1 MKSSVHC
8 CFLAALL
15 VIAGPGKLNADDEEG
30 LIGHWSFDEGQ
41 GELARDASGNEHH
54 GRVIGAVW
62 CDGRSGKALQ
72 FNGKD
77 AFVDCGTSDKLN
89 LTKAYTIEAWIRPR
103 NPVRH
108 DMTILAKG
116 YRYFGPYHLRMGIP
130 WDHSLLMLV
139 AQAHRTHEIS
149 IPYDRWSH
157 VVGVCDGQRVGLF
170 VDGVLRSTRPFVGS
184 LKPNDTPLTIGKC
197 IGAPG
202 GEHFLGV
209 IDEVKIYDRV
219 LREYQLSGTTGREI
233 NRKVRTITS
242 RGEWGGYEGF
252 PGVCRAANGDLL
264 GVFFAGR
271 DHMDWPHADLPNRG
285 RICIMRST
293 DEGLTW
299 SQPVTLIDRPAGERD
314 PSITQLKS
322 GVLICSYYA
331 TIWYQQG
338 RVCQLHT
345 VRSFDGG
352 KTWEEQPA
360 TVPAPWFTEQQQQ
373 AVMDSAGPEAKTAS
387 NEHPIV
393 EEYAAINATTRPVRE
408 LSDGTL
414 VLAIYGNYGRGPYQC
429 ALSRSHDG
437 GQSWGDASMISDEHS
452 HCEPDVI
459 ELPDAR
465 LLCVM
470 RPCMCQTYSSDKG
483 RTWSTPTGQL
493 PRGDAPSLLLTKS
506 GVLIC
511 GHRERPGART
521 GLVMS
526 TDLGQTWSP
535 PRMLDVAGGAY
546 PAFTELSDGRILC
559 LHYQEALGGNIRQ
572 VVFSVDARKQ
582 TIQILDHQNR

>member
-1 MKSSVHC
+1 MKCSFQSSLLTV
-8 CFLAALL
+8 LL
-15 VIAGPGKLNADDEEG
+15 VIGGPGKVYADAEKG
-30 LIGHWSFDEGQ
+30 LIGHWTFDEGQ
-41 GELARDASGNEHH
+41 GELARDSSGNKHH
-54 GRVIGAVW
+54 GRIVGADW
-62 CDGRSGKALQ
+62 CKGHSGKALQ

-77 AFVDCGTSDKLN
+77 AFVDCGTSDRLN

-108 DMTILAKG
+108 NMTILAKG
-116 YRYFGPYHLRMGIP
+116 YRYFGPYNLRMGIP

-139 AQAHRTHEIS
+139 AQAHGTHEIS
-149 IPYDRWSH
+149 IPYDRWVH
-157 VVGVCDGQRVGLF
+157 VVGICDGQRVGLF
-170 VDGVLRSTRPFVGS
+170 VDGKLRSTRPFVGS
-184 LKPNDTPLTIGKC
+184 LKPNDTQLTIGKC

-202 GEHFLGV
+202 GDHFLGV

-219 LREYQLSGTTGREI
+219 LPKYQLSGTTGREI
-233 NRKVRTITS
+233 NRKVRTITTK
-242 RGEWGGYEGF
+242 GEWGAYEGF
-252 PGVCRAANGDLL
+252 PGVCRATNGDLL
-264 GVFFAGR
+264 GVFYAGR
-271 DHMDWPHADLPNRG
+271 EHMGWPHPDLPKHG

-299 SQPVTLIDRPAGERD
+299 SKPATLVDGPDGERD
-314 PSITQLKS
+314 PSISQLKS
-322 GVLICSYYA
+322 GVLICSYYGTTWYEKGRICEVR
-331 TIWYQQG
+331 TI
-338 RVCQLHT
+338 
-345 VRSFDGG
+345 RSFDNGN
-352 KTWEEQPA
+352 TWEKQPA
-360 TVPAPWFTEQQQQ
+360 TVPAPWFTEKQKQ
-373 AVMDSAGPEAKTAS
+373 AVIASAGPEAKTAS
-387 NEHPIV
+387 NEDPIV

-414 VLAIYGNYGRGPYQC
+414 VLPIYGQFGKEMYMS
-429 ALSRSHDG
+429 ALARSRDG
-437 GQSWGDASMISDEHS
+437 GKTWRDVSRIDSMKHS
-452 HCEPDVI
+452 HCEPDVV
-459 ELPDAR
+459 ELPDGR

-521 GLVMS
+521 GLVIS
-526 TDLGQTWSP
+526 TDLGKTWSP

-572 VVFSVDARKQ
+572 VVFSIDAKKR
-582 TIQILDHQNR
+582 TIEILDSK